1 MSSVPLEQ
9 NVLLFEL
16 LKVKVAQSD
25 SLGPHGPFS
34 PWNTQGQ
41 NTGVGS
47 RCLFQRIF
55 PTQGSNPGL
64 SHCRRILYQLSHQGR
79 GKVFNKRGEFAQSG
93 AFGLP
98 LPDPFFLCSFYNEAM
113 KKKINDCYLHEKG
126 VCVCVCNCILK
137 G

>member
-41 NTGVGS
+41 NTGVGTH
-47 RCLFQRIF
+47 CLFQRIF
-55 PTQGSNPGL
+55 STQGSNPGL
-64 SHCRRILYQLSHQGR
+64 PHCRQMLYRLSHQGSTIT
-79 GKVFNKRGEFAQSG
+79 EY
-93 AFGLP
+93 
-98 LPDPFFLCSFYNEAM
+98 CSFQSELATGTVTRKTISQRTSEKY
-113 KKKINDCYLHEKG
+113 INPL
-126 VCVCVCNCILK
+126 
-137 G
+137 